1 MSATGT
7 APAQLTDAELKLLQ
21 TLIYRE
27 CGMHFDERRTAFLT
41 DRLQRRL
48 KECQMDSFYRY
59 YRHLNTPAGKE
70 ELALLLENLTVNET
84 SFFRN
89 RAQLDLFQKHI
100 LEDLLRRKM
109 AAKDYSI
116 RIWSAGCSTGQEPY
130 TLAMMVCDSLVHHN
144 LRFPYPK
151 QSLLG
156 KSVVPAPWK
165 VEVTASDLNYTVL
178 RAAQEGSYNEAQMSP
193 VDYACRLRYFD
204 KLADRYAVRAAVK
217 ELVHFDF
224 HNLKTE
230 FVPQQRNDFIFCRN
244 VMMYFDE
251 AEQKRLVE
259 KFYRCLNPGGHVF
272 VGHAESL
279 LSLTQ
284 KFTMVHRNS
293 GTAYLRV
300 EAQP

>member
-1 MSATGT
+1 MSAPGT
-7 APAQLTDAELKLLQ
+7 APAQITDAELKLLQ
-21 TLIYRE
+21 ALIYRE
-27 CGMHFDERRTAFLT
+27 CGMHFDERRTSFLT

-48 KECQMDSFYRY
+48 RECQMDSFYRY
-59 YRHLNTPAGKE
+59 YQRLQTAEGKE

-100 LEDLLRRKM
+100 LEDVIKRK
-109 AAKDYSI
+109 AANKDYSI

-130 TLAMMVCDSLVHHN
+130 SLAMLVCDSLIYHN
-144 LRFPYPK
+144 LRFPQIQPG
-151 QSLLG
+151 LLV
-156 KSVVPAPWK
+156 KTVVPAPWK
-165 VEVTASDLNYTVL
+165 VEVVASDLNYTVL

-193 VDYACRLRYFD
+193 VDYSCRLRYFD
-204 KLADRYAVRAAVK
+204 KLADRYAVRSGIK
-217 ELVHFDF
+217 DLVHFDF

-251 AEQKRLVE
+251 AEQKRLVD
-259 KFYRCLNPGGHVF
+259 KFHHCLNPGGYVF

-279 LSLTQ
+279 LSLTE
-284 KFTMVHRNS
+284 KFTMVYRNN
-293 GTAYLRV
+293 GTAYQRV
-300 EAQP
+300 EVSL